1 MTALRDCDACLRK
14 ARGVYQ
20 ARWAAIARST
30 LRLLSIRQTC
40 PAMNQPPP
48 PPGFAALPHS
58 VVLSQ
63 GRRLQTAAIGTFR
76 SLAMLERIG
85 VALRG
90 S

>member
-1 MTALRDCDACLRK
+1 
-14 ARGVYQ
+14 
-20 ARWAAIARST
+20 
-30 LRLLSIRQTC
+30 
-40 PAMNQPPP
+40 MNQPPP

-63 GRRLQTAAIGTFR
+63 GRRLQMAAIGTFR

-85 VALRG
+85 AALRG

>member
-14 ARGVYQ
+14 ARGG
-20 ARWAAIARST
+20 ATPRWAAIARRA
-30 LRLLSIRQTC
+30 LRLLSTRQTR
-40 PAMNQPPP
+40 PAMHQPPP
-48 PPGFAALPHS
+48 PPGFAALLHS
-58 VVLSQ
+58 VVLPQ

-85 VALRG
+85 AALRG